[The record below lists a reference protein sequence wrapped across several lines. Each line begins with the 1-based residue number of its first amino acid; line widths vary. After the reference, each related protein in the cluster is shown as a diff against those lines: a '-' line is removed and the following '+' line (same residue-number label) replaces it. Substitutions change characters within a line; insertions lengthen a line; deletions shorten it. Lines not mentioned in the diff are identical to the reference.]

1 MNKNTRK
8 ALINSLSTD
17 LDNATTATQFVEIAT
32 HMADSKGLGR
42 TDRWK
47 DACRNA
53 GEVILD
59 VTRRGDRTAP
69 SMERAVRQGLA
80 KMVEANK

>member
-8 ALINSLSTD
+8 ALTQSLSLD
-17 LDNATTATQFVEIAT
+17 LDNATTADHYVQIAT
-32 HMADSKGLGR
+32 HMADSTGQGR

-53 GEVILD
+53 GEMILD
-59 VTRRGDRTAP
+59 VTRRGDRSAA
-69 SMERAVRQGLA
+69 SMERAVRQGLS